1 MGRKAINPQETKLK
15 QVMELRGVNRKQLID
30 RINKEFPD
38 LPISPDAISRI
49 YNGQRK
55 NYQIS
60 TLLRLCKC
68 LNCTPNDL
76 LDYEHLI
83 KTPKRTLK

>member
-1 MGRKAINPQETKLK
+1 MTIKDKPKTKLK
-15 QVMELRGVNRKQLID
+15 LMMEKRNINRKQLINL
-30 RINKEFPD
+30 INKEFPD

-49 YNGQRK
+49 SNGQRK

-76 LDYEHLI
+76 LEYEHLI
-83 KTPKRTLK
+83 KISKRKLK

>member
-1 MGRKAINPQETKLK
+1 MGRKPKNRQETKLK
-15 QVMELRGVNRKQLID
+15 SMMEKRNINRKQLINS
-30 RINKEFPD
+30 INKEFPN

-49 YNGQRK
+49 ANGQRK

-76 LDYEHLI
+76 LEYEHLI
-83 KTPKRTLK
+83 QTPKRQLK

>member
-1 MGRKAINPQETKLK
+1 MTNKDKPKTKLK
-15 QVMELRGVNRKQLID
+15 LMMEKRNINRKQLISL
-30 RINKEFPD
+30 INKEFPD

-49 YNGQRK
+49 SNGQRK

-68 LNCTPNDL
+68 LNCTPNDIL
-76 LDYEHLI
+76 EYEHLN
-83 KTPKRTLK
+83 KTSKRV

>member
-1 MGRKAINPQETKLK
+1 MGRKAKNTQDTKLK
-15 QVMELRGVNRKQLID
+15 KMMEQRGVNRKQLIEL
-30 RINKEFPD
+30 INKEFPN

-49 YNGQRK
+49 SNGQRK

-68 LNCTPNDL
+68 LNCTPNDIL
-76 LDYEHLI
+76 EYEHLI
-83 KTPKRTLK
+83 KQSKRNLK